1 MFKKILIANR
11 GEIACRIARTLRN
24 LGVSPVAIYSQA
36 DRDSLHV
43 AAVDEAFCVGPAPVK
58 ESYLNQQAILEIA
71 KSTGAE
77 AIHPGYG
84 LLSENAEFAE
94 ACEAQGIRFIGPTPE
109 QMRAFSLKH
118 TARELAM
125 AAGVPLLPG
134 TGLLK
139 DAEEA
144 NAAAEG
150 IGYPVILKSTAGGG
164 GIGMHICASPDEL
177 KNHFAAVQRLSASNF
192 GSSDVFLEKYVVES
206 RHVEVQVFG
215 DGHGEVLVLG
225 ERDCS
230 LQRRNQKVVEETPA
244 PGITGAIREQL
255 GSAAT
260 RLMKSISYRS
270 AGTVEFLY
278 DASAAAFYFLEVNTR
293 LQVEHGVTEMVT
305 GVDLVE
311 MMVRVAAGESPRA
324 SADAITFH
332 GHAIEARIYAEDPNR
347 DFQPSAGLLT
357 RVEFPDDARVDTWI
371 ESGTEVSPFYDP
383 LLAKIMVHASSRI
396 EALAKLRDAL
406 GKTRIDGIETNVPY
420 LLQVID
426 EPKFVEGNVS
436 TRLLNGVDFKSTTI
450 DILSGGTMTT
460 IQDFPGRIGY
470 WEVGVPPSGPMDA
483 LAFRLAN
490 KLVGN
495 PDTSAGLEMTMTG
508 ATMKFHSAATIA
520 ITGASMSPLLD
531 GQPIAA
537 WKAVQVEAGQT
548 LQFGSVTGGGCRT
561 YLAIRGGL
569 DVPHYLGSRATFG
582 LGRFGGHGGRSLVA
596 GDVLRLHAEV
606 PAGDF
611 KILDQSVIPQYPQTW
626 DIGVLY
632 GPHAAPEFFTPE
644 YLEIFLNTAWEV
656 HFNSARTGVRLIGPK
671 PGWTR
676 ADGGEAGLHPSNI
689 HDNPYAIGAIDF
701 TGDMPVILG
710 PDGPSLG
717 GFVCPATV
725 VSSELWKLGQLCP
738 GDRIRFYV
746 VEEAEASQRLCE
758 QEAWIQES
766 DFSQPLLAPVL
777 HTFKV
782 RKNSPVLSVAGNS
795 DDETGLVC
803 RASGDSAV
811 LIECGPP
818 KLDIALRFKVHQL
831 YTQLVSRKIPGVINI
846 TPGVRSLQL
855 HYDNRRIPRK
865 DILENIHQVDAS
877 LGNLDEATVPSRIV
891 YLPLSWDDPSTREAI
906 GKYNATVRPDA
917 PWYPCN
923 IDFIRRING
932 LDSIEDVYNTVFDA
946 SYVVLGLGDVYLGAP
961 VATPLDPRH
970 RLVTTKYNPARTWT
984 PENAVGIGGAYLCIY
999 GMEGPGGYQFVGR
1012 TLQMWNRHRV
1022 TEYFGED
1029 TPWLLRFFDQ
1039 IRFFP
1044 VSADELA
1051 TIREDFPKG
1060 RYLLQIEETEFSLK
1074 NYRTFLDGASD
1085 EIEAFRKMQRSAFDA
1100 ERQRW
1105 EEAGQQVIESFEEA
1119 APEIP
1124 EAPEGALPVESNVAG
1139 SIWKVEVSEGDTVS
1153 EGDVVAVVES
1163 MKMEMSIASPLSG
1176 VVVKVVGA
1184 PGNPVKPGQPIAY
1197 IRPGE

>member
-43 AAVDEAFCVGPAPVK
+43 AAADEAFCVGPAPVK

-144 NAAAEG
+144 IAAAEG

-192 GSSDVFLEKYVVES
+192 GSADVFLEKYVVES

-244 PGITGAIREQL
+244 PGITDAIREQL

-324 SADAITFH
+324 SADAITFN

-436 TRLLNGVDFKSTTI
+436 TRLLNGVDFKSATI

-460 IQDFPGRIGY
+460 IQDYPGRIGY

-508 ATMKFHSAATIA
+508 ATMKFHSAAAIA
-520 ITGASMSPLLD
+520 ITGASMSPLLE
-531 GQPIAA
+531 GKPIDT
-537 WKAVQVEAGQT
+537 WKAVKVEAGQT
-548 LQFGSVTGGGCRT
+548 LQFGSATGGGCRT

-569 DVPHYLGSRATFG
+569 DVPHYLDSRATFG

-632 GPHAAPEFFTPE
+632 GPHAAPEFFTTE
-644 YLEIFLNTAWEV
+644 YLETFLNTAWEV

-676 ADGGEAGLHPSNI
+676 PDGGEAGLHPSNI
-689 HDNPYAIGAIDF
+689 HDNPYAVGTIDF

-725 VSSELWKLGQLCP
+725 VSSELWKLGQLRP

-746 VEEAEASQRLCE
+746 MDEEEASQRLCG
-758 QEAWIQES
+758 QETWIEKS

-865 DILENIHQVDAS
+865 DILELIHQVDAS

-906 GKYNATVRPDA
+906 GKYHATVRPDA

-932 LDSIEDVYNTVFDA
+932 LDSIEDVYNTVFNA

-1060 RYLLQIEETEFSLK
+1060 RYPLQIEETEFSLK